1 MDFPSSKRFCS
12 PAGQIQPQHAWLRTA
27 AAHPQQLQPG
37 GGEGRNPLEEFTVT
51 NALSLSQ
58 DCMSGRRTP
67 SIVQMFKIINEQRQQ
82 FTRSPKDTLQVW
94 VILMGR
100 TEVFNYY

>member
-51 NALSLSQ
+51 NTLSL
-58 DCMSGRRTP
+58 RTVCLAGELP
-67 SIVQMFKIINEQRQQ
+67 ASSKRLKSLMNRDN
-82 FTRSPKDTLQVW
+82 SLQG
-94 VILMGR
+94 LLKTPYKFGL
-100 TEVFNYY
+100 F

>member
-51 NALSLSQ
+51 NALSLS
-58 DCMSGRRTP
+58 G
-67 SIVQMFKIINEQRQQ
+67 
-82 FTRSPKDTLQVW
+82 LYVW
-94 VILMGR
+94 QENPQHRPNV
-100 TEVFNYY
+100 

>member
-37 GGEGRNPLEEFTVT
+37 GGEGRKPLEEFTVT
-51 NALSLSQ
+51 NALSLS
-58 DCMSGRRTP
+58 G
-67 SIVQMFKIINEQRQQ
+67 
-82 FTRSPKDTLQVW
+82 LYVW
-94 VILMGR
+94 QENPQHRPNV
-100 TEVFNYY
+100 

>member
-1 MDFPSSKRFCS
+1 MDFPSSKRFWS

-51 NALSLSQ
+51 NALSLS
-58 DCMSGRRTP
+58 G
-67 SIVQMFKIINEQRQQ
+67 
-82 FTRSPKDTLQVW
+82 LYVW
-94 VILMGR
+94 QENPQHRPNV
-100 TEVFNYY
+100 